1 MKLIK
6 ATTWTAALAAGL
18 FLGSV
23 AHGATAHA
31 SPILQSSSQ
40 QTPNPNQTDR
50 DRGSQDRQGDR
61 NRGEKAEPA
70 SVTGELSNINPQAMT
85 FSVKSASGAEMLF
98 RYDDRTIVT
107 GAESNVAGLA
117 TSSGAEV
124 TVTYRNDNAGNMAS
138 KIEVHAKR

>member
-6 ATTWTAALAAGL
+6 TLTWTSAFTAGL
-18 FLGSV
+18 FLGGLV
-23 AHGATAHA
+23 H
-31 SPILQSSSQ
+31 SSAQ
-40 QTPNPNQTDR
+40 QPDE
-50 DRGSQDRQGDR
+50 
-61 NRGEKAEPA
+61 NRGRTTQEDQTKDRAPEPA
-70 SVTGELSNINPQAMT
+70 SITGELMRVNPQAMT

-98 RYDDRTIVT
+98 RFDDKTIVS

-117 TSSGAEV
+117 TSNGAEV